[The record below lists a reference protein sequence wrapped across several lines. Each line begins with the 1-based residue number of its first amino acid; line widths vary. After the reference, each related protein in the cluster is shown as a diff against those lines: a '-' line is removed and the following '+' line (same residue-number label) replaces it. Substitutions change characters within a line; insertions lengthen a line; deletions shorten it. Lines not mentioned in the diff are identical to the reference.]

1 MLAYGQ
7 RPNGICTIKQYVYIC
22 YIWLEENYEY
32 TWRKRKHSEMEKSMN
47 NSQELS
53 YIQIHNNVIYV

>member
-7 RPNGICTIKQYVYIC
+7 RPNGICTINNMYISAI
-22 YIWLEENYEY
+22 YGLKKTMNTLEGKGNIQK
-32 TWRKRKHSEMEKSMN
+32 WKKSMN